1 MRDQISIT
9 DLELRTEYL
18 ERDLWNRKLKLQ
30 PLNLNLKI
38 KTTVIDE
45 ALTDSLLEE
54 SLNYGK
60 VTKVIE
66 KVIKDLDSLIP
77 NQSIEGVE
85 VVESKEIP
93 LEVIGELLCK
103 FIIFKGKA
111 PNVEL
116 ELTRPRAL
124 LTSKNI
130 GIKLFR
136 SKSDYLSPS
145 PSSSSATTTPIEPQD
160 YILSP
165 HSLSP
170 SNDKFFITDLRRLI
184 IIGVNDCERLDEQE
198 VILNLEFSIPTL
210 PQDMSSCIAYT
221 GTGLGRI
228 GWKGW
233 REVIKKVESVSLYFF
248 PLSSSLTDS

>member
-1 MRDQISIT
+1 MRDEISIT
-9 DLELRTEYL
+9 DLTLRTEFL
-18 ERDLWNRKLKLQ
+18 EKDLWNRNLKLQ

-38 KTTVIDE
+38 KTEVINE

-66 KVIKDLDSLIP
+66 KVIKDLNSLIP
-77 NQSIEGVE
+77 NNQQSLE
-85 VVESKEIP
+85 VVIESKGIP

-116 ELTRPRAL
+116 ELIRPRAL
-124 LTSKNI
+124 LSAKNI

-136 SKSDYLSPS
+136 SKSDYLLPASL
-145 PSSSSATTTPIEPQD
+145 SSSTTPIEPQD

-165 HSLSP
+165 TSLSP
-170 SNDKFFITDLRRLI
+170 LEDKFFITDLRRLI

-198 VILNLEFSIPTL
+198 IILNLEFSVPTL
-210 PQDMSSCIAYT
+210 PQSEDMSSYIAYT

-233 REVIKKVESVSLYFF
+233 REIVKKLESVSSFL
-248 PLSSSLTDS
+248 LSFCS